1 MLAPPQAA
9 YSRIAASDLPAA
21 WLQPTDLAAAQTAV
35 KEAAAQVE
43 ARRAAAP
50 AAVAAAAAAAAA
62 ATAVAAAAA
71 EAEAAAAAAAW
82 AAEAEAAAGVG
93 LGATLAKLSNPSL
106 TGAAVGTTLALGAA
120 GAVSGA
126 PAGTLSASRALLS
139 GAEPC
144 AVAGSL
150 AVSASLRAIGVVGP
164 FAVPEAAGGAARSAA
179 AVAKPCSEI
188 RQPAQL
194 MRLLLQGIVSGLVTP
209 ATLRDRGCSPM

>member
-1 MLAPPQAA
+1 MN
-9 YSRIAASDLPAA
+9 
-21 WLQPTDLAAAQTAV
+21 AV
-35 KEAAAQVE
+35 S
-43 ARRAAAP
+43 AP
-50 AAVAAAAAAAAA
+50 AAAEAKAK
-62 ATAVAAAAA
+62 A

-126 PAGTLSASRALLS
+126 AAGTLSASRALLS

-179 AVAKPCSEI
+179 AVTKPCSE

>member
-21 WLQPTDLAAAQTAV
+21 WLQPADLAAAQTAV
-35 KEAAAQVE
+35 REAAGQVE

-62 ATAVAAAAA
+62 ATAVVAAAA
-71 EAEAAAAAAAW
+71 EAEASAAAAAW
-82 AAEAEAAAGVG
+82 AAEAAAGVG

-126 PAGTLSASRALLS
+126 AAGTLSASRALLS

-164 FAVPEAAGGAARSAA
+164 FAVPEAAGGAARSVA
-179 AVAKPCSEI
+179 AVAKPCSE

-209 ATLRDRGCSPM
+209 ATLRDRGCNPV